1 MSNIAILSIKP
12 EYSSKILSGCKT
24 IELRHTTLNLKKDDI
39 VIVYESAP
47 KQSLGFWFRII
58 ATEVLP
64 VNEMWNRYRD
74 RLGIDFESYTAYFSG
89 SEEAA
94 GLHIGDVFELSPQIP
109 LVKIKELVYDFVP
122 PQGII
127 WVRDN
132 VLRFKKLLK
141 EIYPPLPAE
150 SVPQP
155 MLFKDG

>member
-12 EYSSKILSGCKT
+12 EYSSQIVAGCKT

-39 VIVYESAP
+39 IIVYESAP
-47 KQSLGFWFRII
+47 KQSLGFWFRIA

-64 VNEMWNRYRD
+64 VEEMWNRYHN
-74 RLGIDFESYTAYFSG
+74 RLGIDFESYMAYYEG
-89 SEEAA
+89 CEEAA
-94 GLHIGDVFELSPQIP
+94 GLHIGDVFELSPPVP
-109 LVKIKELVYDFVP
+109 LAKIKELVYDFVP
-122 PQGII
+122 PQSIL

-141 EIYPPLPAE
+141 EIYPPLPSD

-155 MLFKDG
+155 MLFKEG

>member
-12 EYSSKILSGCKT
+12 EYSSQIISGRKT
-24 IELRHTTLNLKKDDI
+24 IELRHTTLNLKKGDF

-47 KQSLGFWFRII
+47 KQSLGFWFKIA

-64 VNEMWNRYRD
+64 VNEMWARYQD
-74 RLGIDFESYTAYFSG
+74 RLGIDFESYSAYFDG
-89 SEEAA
+89 CEDAA
-94 GLHIGDVFELSPQIP
+94 GIHVGEINKLVPPIP
-109 LVKIKELVYDFVP
+109 LAKIREFVYDFVP

-132 VLRFKKLLK
+132 VLRFKQLLK
-141 EIYPPLPAE
+141 EMYPPLPAD